1 MFKKNLCFKAI
12 IPLIATFSTQTHIT
26 FVLTQDNYF
35 SILSAR
41 GPGKNKSIGIY
52 ICVRNQPFAKLSSIT
67 VHKVAF

>member
-1 MFKKNLCFKAI
+1 MNIKAI

-26 FVLTQDNYF
+26 FVLTQDNYY

-41 GPGKNKSIGIY
+41 GPGKNKSIGI
-52 ICVRNQPFAKLSSIT
+52 CVRNQSFAKLSSIT

>member
-26 FVLTQDNYF
+26 FVLTQDNYY

-41 GPGKNKSIGIY
+41 GPGLIR
-52 ICVRNQPFAKLSSIT
+52 VRNQPFAKLSSIT

>member
-1 MFKKNLCFKAI
+1 MNIKAI
-12 IPLIATFSTQTHIT
+12 IPLTATFSTQTHIT
-26 FVLTQDNYF
+26 FVLTQDNYY

-52 ICVRNQPFAKLSSIT
+52 IYICVRNQRFAESSSIT

>member
-1 MFKKNLCFKAI
+1 MNIKAI
-12 IPLIATFSTQTHIT
+12 IPLTATFSTQTHIT
-26 FVLTQDNYF
+26 FVLTQDNYY

-52 ICVRNQPFAKLSSIT
+52 ICVRYQPFAKLSSIT